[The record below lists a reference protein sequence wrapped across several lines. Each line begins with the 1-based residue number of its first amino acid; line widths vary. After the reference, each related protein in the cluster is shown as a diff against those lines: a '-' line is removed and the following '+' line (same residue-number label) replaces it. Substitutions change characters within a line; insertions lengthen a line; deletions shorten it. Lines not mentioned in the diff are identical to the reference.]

1 MVQVMLPSLLASQ
14 AGEQR
19 RFEVDAPTVGEAL
32 QALPVA
38 DLVMRALV
46 KPDPYLLVYVND
58 TNAAESGGMA
68 CPVSEK
74 DEIRV
79 LSILAGG

>member
-19 RFEVDAPTVGEAL
+19 RFEVDAPTVGQAL